1 MRKALI
7 ILCFILNSLYLVYAL
22 NNKNENLEIKEDWE
36 RIITIIFVFFN
47 ILGILLTIFHYNKGF
62 DILHNLMFR
71 GYYYLFSILF
81 TSPLLIFNSIIVLV
95 STLLSWKVYNDKC
108 IFDLFTNYTDAKI
121 LTVDK
126 NYLIVFIII
135 LFLKLHNISNYF
147 ITYGAFTINLLLY
160 LYYVYYEAKYLIK

>member
-71 GYYYLFSILF
+71 GY
-81 TSPLLIFNSIIVLV
+81 
-95 STLLSWKVYNDKC
+95 
-108 IFDLFTNYTDAKI
+108 
-121 LTVDK
+121 
-126 NYLIVFIII
+126 
-135 LFLKLHNISNYF
+135 
-147 ITYGAFTINLLLY
+147 
-160 LYYVYYEAKYLIK
+160 